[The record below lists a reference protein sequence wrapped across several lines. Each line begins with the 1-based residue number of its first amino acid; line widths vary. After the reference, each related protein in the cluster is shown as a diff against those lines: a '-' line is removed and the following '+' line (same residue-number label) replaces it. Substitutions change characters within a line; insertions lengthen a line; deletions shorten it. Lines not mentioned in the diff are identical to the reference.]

1 MREARRAEVAG
12 YGSREIL
19 RPECCLLT
27 TPNQALTQSTRRL
40 ALSSS
45 PWPCAHPPTRGP
57 ARRDFSR
64 ASGTSYIGLEGLR
77 RCSFPLS
84 REPRSL
90 PPLFALAPTKS
101 SDSRSPRRPARSH
114 LEDSPTAPPPPGTF
128 PLAPRSVTRAE
139 IEGAP
144 IVSPPGRPGAV
155 APAEIGTGMITP
167 RIHAAASYHFTVIPA
182 MAAPGPF
189 RAHQCDVRFVDCQE

>member
-1 MREARRAEVAG
+1 MWVVAGGLSFGVITFGIRSRWFLDNRRHTSSARTMREARRAEVAG

-57 ARRDFSR
+57 ARRDFEPRIRNLLHRSR
-64 ASGTSYIGLEGLR
+64 RPAPVLVSPI
-77 RCSFPLS
+77 PH
-84 REPRSL
+84 EPRSL

-114 LEDSPTAPPPPGTF
+114 LEDLPDSPTPSRDV
-128 PLAPRSVTRAE
+128 PLSPAQRHPRPKSRA
-139 IEGAP
+139 
-144 IVSPPGRPGAV
+144 R
-155 APAEIGTGMITP
+155 
-167 RIHAAASYHFTVIPA
+167 R
-182 MAAPGPF
+182 
-189 RAHQCDVRFVDCQE
+189 